1 MNDLLSKKCEAC
13 EGGVDA
19 LNPSQISELLNQI
32 DSWSV
37 IDNHHLSKEFEFPN
51 FVLALAFVNDV
62 GTVAEEEGHHPNI
75 FLTWGKVGIEIWT
88 HSING
93 LTENDFILA
102 AKVDELL

>member
-13 EGGVDA
+13 EGGVAA